1 MRFVKLFFHFS
12 VAIGN
17 SPYYTGGNTG
27 KERISMK
34 PLAENVHLTPRGD
47 ALEIVDQ
54 TLLPG
59 EKRFITLNTR

>member
-1 MRFVKLFFHFS
+1 
-12 VAIGN
+12 
-17 SPYYTGGNTG
+17 
-27 KERISMK
+27 MK

-59 EKRFITLNTR
+59 EKRFITLGTRE